1 MKSFRQL
8 SEEKGEKAHRE
19 AIAMGLK
26 YKGFGYWADPATG
39 ETKYKT
45 QNDQLVPVDPEQ
57 ESELYKGGKDG
68 DGGSPD
74 GQGKPGMAGPG
85 GMMNMTPM
93 GGGMG
98 GQNIGMA
105 GGAPAEKPQE
115 EDGWEAGPD
124 GDTCVGDPNNKPGV
138 ITKDVF
144 VGKTNYMQWQAGP
157 DGSNAVELGA
167 LKKMVEMAEEL
178 LFEKSIG
185 DGVSDG
191 LGDGGDGPTRAKKVA
206 KAVRGHA
213 VSPMGSDTRGNVSYI
228 QKADGPGER
237 TKRLHDFM
245 LDWDVTPHRDDPD
258 YKGAEKRKQARR
270 DERDAKKKEVEAEWD
285 KKKGHAKRVANRV
298 RAGSLNRKLGGEPDG
313 PDTRRDAS
321 YLQKVATGARTPAM
335 RQAMRAMGADFMD
348 DPAVKLNRAALKRLA
363 DATGSPEEVK
373 KKMQDEMKKQNSEQ
387 DAARKKQYDKD
398 QEIVKAMNQAL
409 EQGGFFADPE
419 YDMDYEGEVL
429 GEGAFGKVTMGP
441 DGDSVI
447 KEGMIGQEELAVL
460 RKLRDNPM
468 FPTLLKGQFTSPF
481 KHQSSMDNNPLDQ
494 TGKRRPEGKGDYF
507 NPDSAA
513 EFDDRFPG
521 AFGKYAMSLAKGR
534 DFTDVI
540 DEMYE
545 NGEDLSEI
553 YDKVFRARREMH
565 RQGIVHNDMHGGNIK
580 VDDDGNLQIID
591 LGLAEENP
599 LAALFEGLGAISGL
613 DGQFAMGAAPGG
625 FGNMVNDNTGVA
637 TDKRFQNNLARIEER
652 LMDSSDV
659 DLDDEDAMYEK
670 MQQLGEFIKGGIR
683 KTKDTWPMLKEQFP
697 MLADEKN
704 VYELIDMLYDG
715 FGEEPVQDRMAAAFD
730 RLKNTQDRVLDPKS
744 TRRLRKGEP
753 LVPRKNLDIDD

>member
-1 MKSFRQL
+1 MKTFRQL

-57 ESELYKGGKDG
+57 ESELYKGGGDG

-74 GQGKPGMAGPG
+74 GQGGGGMAGPG
-85 GMMNMTPM
+85 GMMNMSPM

-105 GGAPAEKPQE
+105 GGAPAEKPPE

-167 LKKMVEMAEEL
+167 LKKMVEEL
-178 LFEKSIG
+178 FVEKTDSNG
-185 DGVSDG
+185 FSDG

-206 KAVRGHA
+206 KAVRGQK
-213 VSPMGSDTRGNVSYI
+213 VSNISRETQDNVNLIGNL
-228 QKADGPGER
+228 KTGKK
-237 TKRLHDFM
+237 TKVLHDFLM
-245 LDWDVTPHRDDPD
+245 DWDVDPKEGD
-258 YKGAEKRKQARR
+258 PNYDGQQTKAREKSIADKELA
-270 DERDAKKKEVEAEWD
+270 DA
-285 KKKGHAKRVANRV
+285 KKGHAKRVANRV

-313 PDTRRDAS
+313 PETRRDAS
-321 YLQKVATGARTPAM
+321 YLQKAKTGARTPAM
-335 RQAMRAMGADFMD
+335 RQAMKAMGAGFMD

-363 DATGSPEEVK
+363 DASGNPEEVK
-373 KKMQDEMKKQNSEQ
+373 QKMQDEIKKQNDEQ

-398 QEIVKAMNQAL
+398 QEIVKTMNQAL
-409 EQGGFFADPE
+409 QQGGFFADPE

-429 GEGAFGKVTMGP
+429 GEGAFGKVTMGA

-468 FPTLLKGQFTSPF
+468 FPTLLKGEFSSPF

-494 TGKRRPEGKGDYF
+494 TGRRRPEGQQNYFEPDEQGD
-507 NPDSAA
+507 
-513 EFDDRFPG
+513 FDDRFPG

-580 VDDDGNLQIID
+580 VDEDGNLQIID

-599 LAALFEGLGAISGL
+599 LAALFEGLGGISGL

-625 FGNMVNDNTGVA
+625 FGNMVNDNTGVE

-652 LMDSSDV
+652 LMDTADV
-659 DLDDEDAMYEK
+659 DLEDEDGMYEK
-670 MQQLGEFIKGGIR
+670 MQQLGELIKGGIR
-683 KTKDTWPMLKEQFP
+683 KTKDTWPKLKEQFP
-697 MLADEKN
+697 HLADDKN

-715 FGEEPVQDRMAAAFD
+715 FGEEPVQDRMSAAYD
-730 RLKNTQDRVLDPKS
+730 RLKNTQDRVLDLKS

>member
-26 YKGFGYWADPATG
+26 YKGFGYWADPQTG

-45 QNDQLVPVDPEQ
+45 KNDQLVPVDPEQ

-68 DGGSPD
+68 DMASPD
-74 GQGKPGMAGPG
+74 GQGRPGMAGPG
-85 GMMNMTPM
+85 GMMSMSPM
-93 GGGMG
+93 GGTMG

-167 LKKMVEMAEEL
+167 LKKMVEEL
-178 LFEKSIG
+178 LVEKTDK
-185 DGVSDG
+185 DGWSDG
-191 LGDGGDGPTRAKKVA
+191 LGSAGDGPTRARKVA

-228 QKADGPGER
+228 QKGGDNR
-237 TKRLHDFM
+237 TNRLHDFM
-245 LDWDVTPHRDDPD
+245 MDWDADPEKDDP
-258 YKGAEKRKQARR
+258 KFGSVQRKR
-270 DERDAKKKEVEAEWD
+270 DEEQELKDA
-285 KKKGHAKRVANRV
+285 KKGHAKRVANRV
-298 RAGSLNRKLGGEPDG
+298 RAGSLGRKLGGEPDG
-313 PDTRRDAS
+313 PATRRDAS

-335 RQAMRAMGADFMD
+335 RQAMKAMGADFMD
-348 DPAVKLNRAALKRLA
+348 DPIVKLNRGALKRLA
-363 DATGSPEEVK
+363 NATGDPAEVK
-373 KKMQDEMKKQNSEQ
+373 KKMDAEVKRQNDEQN
-387 DAARKKQYDKD
+387 AARKKQYDKD
-398 QEIVKAMNQAL
+398 QEIVKVMNQAL

-419 YDMDYEGEVL
+419 YDMDYDGEVL

-494 TGKRRPEGKGDYF
+494 TGKRRPGGKGDYF
-507 NPDSAA
+507 NPDSAD

-545 NGEDLSEI
+545 NGEDLSDM

-599 LAALFEGLGAISGL
+599 LAALFEGLGAVSGL

-637 TDKRFQNNLARIEER
+637 TDKRFQENLARIEER

-670 MQQLGEFIKGGIR
+670 MQQLGEFMKGGIR

-730 RLKNTQDRVLDPKS
+730 RLKNTQDKVMNPNS
-744 TRRLRKGEP
+744 IRRLRKGEP
-753 LVPRKNLDIDD
+753 FVPPKNLDIDD

>member
-68 DGGSPD
+68 DMASPD
-74 GQGKPGMAGPG
+74 GQGGGGMAGPG
-85 GMMNMTPM
+85 GMMNMSPM

-167 LKKMVEMAEEL
+167 LKKMVEEL
-178 LFEKSIG
+178 FVEKTDK
-185 DGVSDG
+185 DGWSDG
-191 LGDGGDGPTRAKKVA
+191 LGSGGDGPTRAKKVA

-213 VSPMGSDTRGNVSYI
+213 VSPMGSDTRGNVSFI
-228 QKADGPGER
+228 QKGGDDR
-237 TKRLHDFM
+237 TNRLHNFM
-245 LDWDVTPHRDDPD
+245 MDWDADPETDDP
-258 YKGAEKRKQARR
+258 KFGSVQRKR
-270 DERDAKKKEVEAEWD
+270 DEEQELADA
-285 KKKGHAKRVANRV
+285 KKGHAKRVANRV

-313 PDTRRDAS
+313 PATRRDAS
-321 YLQKVATGARTPAM
+321 YLQKMRTGERTPAM
-335 RQAMRAMGADFMD
+335 RGAMKAMGADFMD
-348 DPAVKLNRAALKRLA
+348 DPIVQLNRDALKRLA
-363 DATGSPEEVK
+363 NATGDPEEVK
-373 KKMQDEMKKQNSEQ
+373 KKMKGEIKRQDDEQN
-387 DAARKKQYDKD
+387 AARKKQYDKD
-398 QEIVKAMNQAL
+398 QEIVKTMNQAL
-409 EQGGFFADPE
+409 QQGGFFADPE

-468 FPTLLKGQFTSPF
+468 FPTLLKGEFSSPF

-545 NGEDLSEI
+545 NGEDLSDI

-565 RQGIVHNDMHGGNIK
+565 KQGIVHNDMHGGNIK

-637 TDKRFQNNLARIEER
+637 TDKRFQENLARIEER

-659 DLDDEDAMYEK
+659 DLDDEDGMYEK

-697 MLADEKN
+697 HLADDKN

-715 FGEEPVQDRMAAAFD
+715 FGNEPVQDRMSAAYD
-730 RLKNTQDRVLDPKS
+730 RLKNTQDRVLDLKS